1 MELAGSA
8 TESNLA
14 AAFAAESQARNAYIY
29 FAQAAQDEGLGV
41 IADLFLEV
49 AQNEAEHARAQ
60 FRYLGRVRDA
70 KANLEAALHGEQ
82 HEFRVVY
89 PQFAQAAREE
99 GFVEI
104 AAFFERMAAV
114 EGRHEQIFRRLL
126 ERLEAEVLPTE
137 RTVGHSAVTL
147 TQIMLPA
154 QANPAGYVHGGE
166 LMKMMDN
173 TAGVAAARHAH
184 SNVVTARVEDINFL
198 RPVRV
203 GELVMAH
210 AQLTFVSRSSMEV
223 RVRVETEDLLT
234 EQRQEALTAYLVM
247 VALDISGHPAE
258 TPPLIVT
265 TEEGQRLFEEGRA
278 RHESRRKGEAGA

>member
-14 AAFAAESQARNAYIY
+14 AAFAAESQARNAYMY
-29 FAQAAQDEGLGV
+29 FAETAQNEGLGV
-41 IADLFLEV
+41 IADVFLEV
-49 AQNEAEHARAQ
+49 GENEAEHARAQ
-60 FRYLGRVRDA
+60 FRYLGRVRDVR
-70 KANLEAALHGEQ
+70 ANLDVALHGEQ

-89 PQFAQAAREE
+89 PQFARTAREE

-104 AAFFERMAAV
+104 ADFFERTAAV

-126 ERLEAEVLPTE
+126 ERLEAETLPTE
-137 RTVGHSAVTL
+137 RTVGHSAIAL

-166 LMKMMDN
+166 LMKVMDN
-173 TAGVAAARHAH
+173 AAGVVAARHAH
-184 SNVVTARVEDINFL
+184 SNVVTARVEDISFL

-203 GELVMAH
+203 GELVMVH

-234 EQRQEALTAYLVM
+234 EQRREALTAYFVM

-258 TPPLIVT
+258 VPPLIIT
-265 TEEGQRLFEEGRA
+265 TEEGQKLFEEGRV
-278 RHESRRKGEAGA
+278 RHESRRKG